1 MEWVQNLDVSLFRF
15 VNETLSNPVFDR
27 VMPFVSGNLFFIPL
41 LLVAGVWLIWR
52 DRLRGSLCVLMLM
65 LIVWPGDSL
74 ICNTIKHKVARLRPY
89 VALPDVRKLARA
101 TPENSMPSSHAA
113 NWAAATMILYIYYR
127 RSWKI
132 MLPIALLVSF
142 SRIYNGVHYPSDVLV
157 GLILGGGYAA
167 AGVWTFNKLWQWIGK
182 ISFPQWQKEHLPSL
196 VIPKLA

>member
-1 MEWVQNLDVSLFRF
+1 MEWVQHLDVSLFRF
-15 VNETLSNPVFDR
+15 INETLTNPVFDR

-41 LLVAGVWLIWR
+41 LVVAGAWLMWR
-52 DRLRGSLCVLMLM
+52 YRLRGVLCVVMLA

-89 VALPDVRKLARA
+89 AALPDVHKRARA
-101 TPENSMPSSHAA
+101 TAENSMPSSHAA
-113 NWAAATMILYIYYR
+113 NWGAGTMILYIYFR
-127 RSWKI
+127 RSWRF
-132 MLPIALLVSF
+132 MLPMALLVSF

-182 ISFPQWQKEHLPSL
+182 IGFPQWQKEHLPSL
-196 VIPKLA
+196 VILKTA